1 MFYYNGYLSKK
12 KRNFYLKILKLVK
25 EINEIKVFR
34 MVMVIIIIICEENKT
49 IGFVF

>member
-1 MFYYNGYLSKK
+1 MFYYGATWISKVD
-12 KRNFYLKILKLVK
+12 FYLWILNLVK

-34 MVMVIIIIICEENKT
+34 MMVMVIIVIICEENKT

>member
-1 MFYYNGYLSKK
+1 MFYYSATWISKVD
-12 KRNFYLKILKLVK
+12 FYLWILKLVK
-25 EINEIKVFR
+25 EINEIKVFL

>member
-1 MFYYNGYLSKK
+1 MFYYSATWTSKVD
-12 KRNFYLKILKLVK
+12 FYLWILKLVK